1 MNMSQ
6 FECQCNELI
15 ELIYQSFE
23 NKPYPECFPIGKKIC
38 SNQQLE
44 QSVFCN
50 NETEEVEIIFRG
62 GTEELYYQLA
72 YDPDDTGFNDFI
84 KQHSPLHWR
93 EMTGERLANW
103 STPGDYFT
111 FMPAANSYYL
121 PSYMVTYAPAFYKK
135 IPGLLCYYDAA
146 YNPLELLLSKY
157 REIPDEQI
165 WSRVKSISET
175 ERSKYLHCLPSGT
188 DSDTEY
194 LIFLS
199 FFNDA
204 QKQVIYH
211 FIEYVSWVLKS
222 QGHLGALDQKDF
234 ARLKAIWQP

>member
-1 MNMSQ
+1 MNSKS
-6 FECQCNELI
+6 FDYQCNKLI
-15 ELIYQSFE
+15 ELIYQFFE
-23 NKPYPECFPIGKKIC
+23 DKPYPKEFPIGAKQC
-38 SNQQLE
+38 SDRNINYG
-44 QSVFCN
+44 VFCN

-62 GTEELYYQLA
+62 GTEELYYKLA
-72 YDPDDTGFNDFI
+72 YDPDQTGFNDFI

-103 STPGDYFT
+103 SSPGDYFN
-111 FMPAANSYYL
+111 FMPAANAYYL
-121 PSYMVTYAPAFYKK
+121 PSYIVTYAPAFYKE
-135 IPGLLCYYDAA
+135 IPGLPCYYDAA
-146 YNPLELLLSKY
+146 YNPLKLLLSKY
-157 REIPDEQI
+157 REIPDEEI
-165 WSRVKSISET
+165 WSKVKNISET

-199 FFNDA
+199 CFNDA
-204 QKQVIYH
+204 QKQVIYQ

-234 ARLKAIWQP
+234 TRLKAIWQP